1 MWEWVAKLGYAYR
14 VRTGSDERMV
24 TIEPHH
30 VKVGFSHEDV
40 SIPKLMHST
49 VYHLHSQSWLQTS
62 TVGRKV
68 MHRIHFCGNVI
79 LAGTTGPVFIH
90 QMHSV
95 LGTGVFNADG
105 QYVRHHS
112 TALCLND
119 ISRTGDMWK

>member
-1 MWEWVAKLGYAYR
+1 MWEWVAKLGYTYR

-40 SIPKLMHST
+40 NIPKLMHST
-49 VYHLHSQSWLQTS
+49 VYHLCSQYWLQTS
-62 TVGRKV
+62 IVGIKV
-68 MHRIHFCGNVI
+68 MHRVNLCNNIN
-79 LAGTTGPVFIH
+79 LAGTIGPVFIH

-105 QYVRHHS
+105 KSAHHILLHS
-112 TALCLND
+112 T
-119 ISRTGDMWK
+119 